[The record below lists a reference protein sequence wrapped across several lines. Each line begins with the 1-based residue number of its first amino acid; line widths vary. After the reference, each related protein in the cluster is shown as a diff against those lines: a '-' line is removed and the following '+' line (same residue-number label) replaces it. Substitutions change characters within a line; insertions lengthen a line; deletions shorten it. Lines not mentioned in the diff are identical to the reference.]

1 MSRVI
6 AFDPAELR
14 IMRFPPARRDPCD
27 FCATGTP
34 AWRYP
39 ARDVGL
45 GTITYGETVLRPVSL
60 GGWRACRDCSELI
73 EAGDWPALA
82 RRTLRS
88 LDVDLSRAGPGTR
101 VKLLGSFHGA
111 HEQFRC
117 ARSGP
122 REAVA

>member
-1 MSRVI
+1 MGRAVI
-6 AFDPAELR
+6 AFNTAELR
-14 IMRFPPARRDPCD
+14 GLPKLPKTNGCD

-39 ARDVGL
+39 ARTVPLGVVVVGEL
-45 GTITYGETVLRPVSL
+45 VFRPISL
-60 GGWRACRDCSELI
+60 GGWRACQDCSDQV

-101 VKLLGSFHGA
+101 VRLLAAFHASHESF
-111 HEQFRC
+111 RK

-122 REAVA
+122 REAVS